1 MEQLQKEML
10 KKDHKIEEYKKLV
23 DHLQTCVEDFQA
35 TIDELLSRMYEYDG
49 IIRKEENMA
58 KSTHKTSTYEWV
70 VPFESLEHG
79 KQFSDSFYTASTTLC
94 FQLCAYLE
102 NNGLS
107 IYLHRCRGV
116 NDYEMGRIQSS
127 LDNFMFIIYIISR
140 DDKLKMKEGSFNLGT
155 SGFNIGANYQKRVG
169 SGWSDFLD
177 GESFP
182 DCLIKGRLHIFC
194 RIDLKKE

>member
-35 TIDELLSRMYEYDG
+35 TVDELLSRLYKYDK

-58 KSTHKTSTYEWV
+58 KSTHKTSTHEWV
-70 VPFESLEHG
+70 VPFEAFEHG
-79 KQFSDSFYTASTTLC
+79 EQFSDSFYTASTTFC
-94 FQLCAYLE
+94 FQLCAYLK
-102 NNGLS
+102 NNELC

-116 NDYEMGRIQSS
+116 NDNEMGRIQSS
-127 LDNFMFIIYIISR
+127 LDRFMFIIYVISR
-140 DDKLKMKEGSFNLGT
+140 DDKLKRKEGSFGT
-155 SGFNIGANYQKRVG
+155 SGFNIGANYQRSIG
-169 SGWSDFLD
+169 SGWSDFLN
-177 GESFP
+177 GESLP
-182 DCLIKGRLHIFC
+182 DWLIKGRLHIFC

>member
-35 TIDELLSRMYEYDG
+35 TIDEILSRMYEYDG
-49 IIRKEENMA
+49 IIRNEENMA

-70 VPFESLEHG
+70 VPFESFEHG
-79 KQFSDSFYTASTTLC
+79 KQFSDSFYNASTTFC

-127 LDNFMFIIYIISR
+127 LDNFKFIIYITSR
-140 DDKLKMKEGSFNLGT
+140 DDKLKMKEGNFKLT
-155 SGFNIGANYQKRVG
+155 SGFNIGANCQRSIG
-169 SGWSDFLD
+169 SGCSDFLD

-182 DCLIKGRLHIFC
+182 AWLIKGRLHIFC
-194 RIDLKKE
+194 RIDLNKE

>member
-1 MEQLQKEML
+1 MEQLQKEMF

-70 VPFESLEHG
+70 VPFESFEHG
-79 KQFSDSFYTASTTLC
+79 KQFSDSFYNASTTFC

-140 DDKLKMKEGSFNLGT
+140 DDKLKMKEEVLTLGP
-155 SGFNIGANYQKRVG
+155 Q
-169 SGWSDFLD
+169 D
-177 GESFP
+177 
-182 DCLIKGRLHIFC
+182 LILEQI
-194 RIDLKKE
+194 IKEA